1 MNKSGTKNGAPSPNL
16 FFIQY
21 SSHLL
26 SLCIEKA
33 HSCPLARRSPETS
46 EVQNKTK
53 RDTNRKQSRTPKQW
67 PSKGLRGTPRRIRWA
82 LCGGSGPHWGAG
94 FRILLNCFLKSNT
107 KHNLNSSSPG
117 PGPGLGPGPAW
128 TRARLGGLGLG
139 QVSASATQ
147 GSSRPK
153 VWNNYEQSAGRATK
167 RMKKY

>member
-1 MNKSGTKNGAPSPNL
+1 MEQKTVHLPQTYFSFS
-16 FFIQY
+16 IHRICSRCV
-21 SSHLL
+21 SS
-26 SLCIEKA
+26 IEKA

-82 LCGGSGPHWGAG
+82 LCGGSRPHRGAG
-94 FRILLNCFLKSNT
+94 FRILLNYFMKSNT

-139 QVSASATQ
+139 PAWARSVSASATQ
-147 GSSRPK
+147 GSSRP
-153 VWNNYEQSAGRATK
+153 
-167 RMKKY
+167 